1 MKKWEIGVLIGFFA
15 VFIILFFSVE
25 SPWQP
30 KTSKVG
36 EIVWIDEVGISVDS
50 VSVDERLLIDF
61 WDDNR
66 TIVKEY
72 EAGAG
77 WKFVILDVF
86 VSNHAN
92 ENRSFYTGW
101 IEDENGAIYQEYKLR
116 DYTPG
121 TPYLFHQ
128 YKSYILNLLPD
139 EAEFISI
146 AYKMPTNAV
155 PEKFHYSIDN
165 SKTWY
170 GEVILKK

>member
-1 MKKWEIGVLIGFFA
+1 MLIGFFA

-25 SPWQP
+25 QERPWEP

-36 EIVWIDEVGISVDS
+36 ERIVIDGISLSVDS
-50 VSVDERLLIDF
+50 VSVNDRLLIDF
-61 WDDNR
+61 KDNNR
-66 TIVKEY
+66 KTIDMKEY

-121 TPYLFHQ
+121 TPYYLFYQ

-155 PEKFHYSIDN
+155 PEKFYYSIDN